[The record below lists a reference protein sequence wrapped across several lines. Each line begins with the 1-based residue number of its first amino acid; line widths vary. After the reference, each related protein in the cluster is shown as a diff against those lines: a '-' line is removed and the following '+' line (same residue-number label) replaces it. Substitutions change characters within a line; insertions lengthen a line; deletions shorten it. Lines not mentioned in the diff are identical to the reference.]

1 MDKIMFNDKYGLTDA
16 VLGRQKTMTRRKSA
30 LYMTGQIVA
39 IAQDYK
45 TILESEYLPSAL
57 ETEVCRLVRSK
68 HRGTTNKMF
77 VKGEYMPHHIRIL
90 SCKFQHLQDITN
102 EECLKE
108 GIMPYYDGPNGDDGL
123 HQIVGYTFVGGH
135 LYIYDSAKEAF
146 ASLINKLNGKGYWES
161 NPRVFAYE
169 FELIN

>member
-16 VLGRQKTMTRRKSA
+16 VLCRQKTMTHRKSA
-30 LYMTGQIVA
+30 RYITGQIVA
-39 IAQDYK
+39 VAQDYK

-57 ETEVCRLVRSK
+57 ESDVCCLVRSN

-90 SCKFQHLQDITN
+90 SCKFQHLQDISY
-102 EECLKE
+102 EDCLKE
-108 GIMPYYDGPNGDDGL
+108 GIMPYYGPNGDDGL
-123 HQIVGYTFVGGH
+123 HLIVGYTFSGGH
-135 LYIYDSAKEAF
+135 IYDNAKEAF
-146 ASLINKLNGKGYWES
+146 AVLMDKLNGKGYWET
-161 NPRVFAYE
+161 NPRLFAYE